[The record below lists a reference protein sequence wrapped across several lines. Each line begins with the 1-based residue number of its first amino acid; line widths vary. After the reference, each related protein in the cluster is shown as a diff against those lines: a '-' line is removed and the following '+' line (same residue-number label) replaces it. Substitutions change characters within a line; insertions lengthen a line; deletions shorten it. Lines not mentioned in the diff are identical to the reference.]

1 MFGGAE
7 YIPEGAMV
15 WSKWRVREAASGES
29 NYRFLSRR
37 CGKTPDLPEEEAHSA
52 LRASRVPQL
61 LHGSFAFSFPNTAR
75 S

>member
-15 WSKWRVREAASGES
+15 WSKCRVEETASGES
-29 NYRFLSRR
+29 NYRFLSQR
-37 CGKTPDLPEEEAHSA
+37 CGKTPDLPEEQAHSA

-61 LHGSFAFSFPNTAR
+61 LHGSFAFSLPNTV
-75 S
+75 

>member
-1 MFGGAE
+1 MFGRAE

-15 WSKWRVREAASGES
+15 WSKWRVQETTSGES
-29 NYRFLSRR
+29 NYRFLS
-37 CGKTPDLPEEEAHSA
+37 PDLPEEEAHSA